1 MNFYKNAETFDN
13 RLIDGYFDK
22 RRINKWHLKKN
33 F

>member
-13 RLIDGYFDK
+13 RHIDGYFDK